1 MYKNI
6 IIKPIITEKS
16 SLMGAENKYV
26 FQVST
31 NVNKIEIRKA
41 IEDLFNVKVSGV
53 NTLNVCGKKKRVGR
67 FEGVTSAWKKAV
79 VTLKDGYKIENFEK
93 LA

>member
-1 MYKNI
+1 MYKTVI
-6 IIKPIITEKS
+6 VKPIITEKS
-16 SLMGAENKYV
+16 SLISVNNKYV

-31 NVNKIEIRKA
+31 NVNKIEIRNA
-41 IEDLFNVKVSGV
+41 IERLFNVKVTGV
-53 NTLNVCGKKKRVGR
+53 NTLNVKGKKKRLGR
-67 FEGVTSAWKKAV
+67 FEGVTASWKKAV

>member
-1 MYKNI
+1 MYKQV

-16 SLMGAENKYV
+16 SLISIHNKYV

-31 NVNKIEIRKA
+31 NVNKIEIRNA
-41 IEDLFNVKVSGV
+41 VERLFNVKVTGV
-53 NTLNVCGKKKRVGR
+53 NTVVVKGKKKRLGR
-67 FEGVTSAWKKAV
+67 FEGVTADWKKAV
-79 VTLKDGYKIENFEK
+79 VTLKDGYKIDNFEK

>member
-1 MYKNI
+1 MYKNV

-16 SLMGAENKYV
+16 SLISANNKYV

-31 NVNKIEIRKA
+31 NVNKIEIRNA
-41 IEDLFNVKVSGV
+41 VERLFNVKVTGV
-53 NTLNVCGKKKRVGR
+53 NTLNVRGKKKRLGR
-67 FEGVTSAWKKAV
+67 FEGVTASWKKAV